1 MFEFLGKLMGIAA
14 RTKSIL
20 SLNLPALFWKPLV
33 GVEPTLQDL
42 KSIDYSTMES
52 LQRMLEMDKDLFQA
66 SILENFTTSLSDKTI
81 VELIPGGKEKPLT
94 YEDRKEYVALAQHAR
109 LHESDAQM
117 KALVKGIG
125 TLVPTPLLNLFT
137 WQDLEMRICGRTE
150 INLDVLRRNTRYRAG
165 ITEQDAHIQ
174 HFWKVLEDFGHHERM
189 LFLRFAWGRQ
199 RLPSEAELKNEPM
212 KIFPFP
218 CDNAD
223 VRLPHAETCFFNIK
237 LPAYTSVK
245 VMRERLLYA
254 ITHTKTIDAD
264 LDQEDNI
271 NDLLARGGRGR
282 GRGNRFLGGL
292 GAAMFGRSPFGD
304 ISSPPPS
311 RGGRGRGGFS
321 S

>member
-1 MFEFLGKLMGIAA
+1 MH
-14 RTKSIL
+14 
-20 SLNLPALFWKPLV
+20 
-33 GVEPTLQDL
+33 Q
-42 KSIDYSTMES
+42 
-52 LQRMLEMDKDLFQA
+52 
-66 SILENFTTSLSDKTI
+66 

-150 INLDVLRRNTRYRAG
+150 INLDVLRRLAFAPRALMPHNAPLTWYNKRKCRNTRYRAG